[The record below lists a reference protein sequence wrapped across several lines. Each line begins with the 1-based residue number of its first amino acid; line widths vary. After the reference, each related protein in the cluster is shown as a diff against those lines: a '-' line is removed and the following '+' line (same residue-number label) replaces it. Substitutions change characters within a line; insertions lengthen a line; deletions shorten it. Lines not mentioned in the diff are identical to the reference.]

1 MKAVVLY
8 AMKKTGCII
17 LVFRNIKYY
26 IKSAASSFVRNGI
39 MTIASFIT
47 VTCCLFLFGVFLL
60 FTMNLNSISDQ
71 IESQCELQAYINL
84 EVDEQKQQEIY
95 NSVLKVRNVSD
106 AELETKEQAF
116 KNFKERLG
124 DHSAVLDG
132 LEGRDFLRSSIKISL
147 KDIRNSQQ
155 TAKEIAKID
164 GIAKVQNHQDV
175 IGKVIKFTDVIK
187 DGSAIAMIIF
197 LLIAM
202 FIIKNTIKLS
212 VYARE
217 KEIHIMKFVGA
228 TDHFIRMPFVFE
240 GIMIGALGFVVS
252 FIVIALGYNAAI
264 ASLSSL
270 ISVFDFISLHQAIV
284 PLSASMALF
293 GVLMGAAGSAL
304 SIKKHLKV

>member
-1 MKAVVLY
+1 MCV
-8 AMKKTGCII
+8 MKKTGCII

-60 FTMNLNSISDQ
+60 FIMNLNSISRQ
-71 IESQCELQAYINL
+71 IESQCELQAYIEL
-84 EVDEQKQQEIY
+84 EADEQKQQEIY
-95 NSVLKVRNVSD
+95 NKVLSTQNVSD
-106 AELETKEQAF
+106 AQLETKDQAF

-124 DHSAVLDG
+124 DHSAVLEG

-147 KDIRNSQQ
+147 KDIRNSQL
-155 TAKEIAKID
+155 TASEVEKID
-164 GIAKVQNHQDV
+164 GIARVQNHQDV
-175 IGKVIKFTDVIK
+175 IGKVIKFTDVIGR
-187 DGSAIAMIIF
+187 GSAIAMVI
-197 LLIAM
+197 LLLVAM

-240 GIMIGALGFVVS
+240 GIMIGALGFLVS
-252 FIVIALGYNAAI
+252 FAVIALGYNAAI
-264 ASLSSL
+264 LSLSSL
-270 ISVFDFISLHQAIV
+270 ISLFDFVPLEMAIL
-284 PLSASMALF
+284 PLSACMALF
-293 GVLMGAAGSAL
+293 GILMGAAGSAL
-304 SIKKHLKV
+304 SLKKHLKV